1 MRTVIETSDE
11 VDCEVDKERLSSSGD
26 LKTNRDHLTRTA
38 YTTVSRIMTQRTF
51 FPNELRDVY
60 VRRFVHS
67 HRVPNFQKFS
77 WCGAGQKKLLGAHRK
92 FGTLHSHVKCEML
105 VFR

>member
-1 MRTVIETSDE
+1 MIETSDE

-60 VRRFVHS
+60 VSSNFARMFSVTRAFSGGLARARLPVGKGRS
-67 HRVPNFQKFS
+67 HRTS
-77 WCGAGQKKLLGAHRK
+77 R
-92 FGTLHSHVKCEML
+92 
-105 VFR
+105 RR